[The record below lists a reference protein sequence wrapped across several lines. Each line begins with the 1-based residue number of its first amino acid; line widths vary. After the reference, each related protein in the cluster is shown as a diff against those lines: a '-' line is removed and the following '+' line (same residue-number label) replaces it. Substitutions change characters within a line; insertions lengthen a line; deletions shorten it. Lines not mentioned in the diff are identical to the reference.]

1 MKIAGSE
8 AFEATAFSPDGQ
20 QQGNLPPTGAMSPYP
35 GGPPPGAPA
44 GPPQA
49 APGPYGPPG
58 VDPSPYGPP
67 GGPPG
72 MDAPPGMAPAQP
84 QPPMAAEAMAD
95 TNKAP
100 AGSRELRGFLYSFHA
115 NPNGDFWPLFAG
127 ENAIGRA
134 DSGEALDIPIAD
146 PTTSSR
152 HAVLISD
159 GPSRMTL
166 QDAGSTNGSFVNDQP
181 VGYQGSVELHDGDR
195 IRLGGYNAAVRFVT
209 R

>member
-20 QQGNLPPTGAMSPYP
+20 QGNLPPTGAMSPYP
-35 GGPPPGAPA
+35 GGQPAAPPGAPGA
-44 GPPQA
+44 
-49 APGPYGPPG
+49 YGPPG
-58 VDPSPYGPP
+58 VDPAYGPP
-67 GGPPG
+67 GAPPG
-72 MDAPPGMAPAQP
+72 MDAPPGMAQAQP
-84 QPPMAAEAMAD
+84 PTPAEAMAD
-95 TNKAP
+95 TSKAP
-100 AGSRELRGFLYSFHA
+100 AGSRELRGFLFSFHV
-115 NPNGDFWPLFAG
+115 NPNGDFWPLFSG

-152 HAVLISD
+152 HAVIISD
-159 GPSRMTL
+159 GPSRMSL